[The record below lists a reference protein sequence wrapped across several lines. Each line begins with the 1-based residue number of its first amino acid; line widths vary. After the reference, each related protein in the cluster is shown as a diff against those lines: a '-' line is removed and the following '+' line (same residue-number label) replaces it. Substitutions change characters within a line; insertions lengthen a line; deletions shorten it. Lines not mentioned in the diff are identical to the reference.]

1 MNNNKLTGSC
11 LCQSIQLTCTPISL
25 DVGACHCTQC
35 RKFSGHQFAT
45 FDTRARDLH
54 IKDPKDALRHYRAS
68 SFATR
73 SFCSICGSSL
83 FWRAD
88 TSDNYSVLAG
98 CLDDSGDLQLTK
110 HIFTADK
117 GAYYQISD
125 GLPQYSEGS

>member
-1 MNNNKLTGSC
+1 MNNDKLTGSC
-11 LCQSIQLTCTPISL
+11 LCQSIQLTCTPISSE
-25 DVGACHCTQC
+25 VGACHCAQC

-45 FDTRARDLH
+45 FNTRAEDLH
-54 IKDPKDALRHYRAS
+54 VDDPQTALRHYRAS

-88 TSDNYSVLAG
+88 SSPNYAVLAG

-110 HIFTADK
+110 HIFTAHK
-117 GAYYQISD
+117 GDYYQIAD
-125 GLPQYSEGS
+125 GLPQYPEGD